1 MLQILRGSH
10 KAGRINH
17 VKVGEQVG
25 ADVERVEMLMKVC
38 TCIYIYIYSNYN
50 FNDRFYLLLKLS

>member
-38 TCIYIYIYSNYN
+38 TYIYIYIYSNYTLMTG
-50 FNDRFYLLLKLS
+50 FTSC

>member
-1 MLQILRGSH
+1 MLQILKGSH

-17 VKVGEQVG
+17 VKVGDQVG

-38 TCIYIYIYSNYN
+38 TFIYIYIYIVIIILMTGFTSC
-50 FNDRFYLLLKLS
+50 

>member
-38 TCIYIYIYSNYN
+38 TYIYIYIYIVIII
-50 FNDRFYLLLKLS
+50 